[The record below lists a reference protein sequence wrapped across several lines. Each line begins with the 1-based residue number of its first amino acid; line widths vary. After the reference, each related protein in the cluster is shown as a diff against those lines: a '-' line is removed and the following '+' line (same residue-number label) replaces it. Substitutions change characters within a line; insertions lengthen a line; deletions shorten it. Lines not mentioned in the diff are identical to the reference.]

1 MLKFI
6 CAIAFS
12 LAFPLLAAEPV
23 VFVQMT
29 DPQLG
34 MGAKGY
40 ADDLAKLQQAVE
52 QANKLNPSFT
62 VVCGDVTDKW
72 TKEAGTDVAG
82 SLKKLTSPWYLA
94 PGNHDGWKTPEYTPL
109 FGADRRLVEAP
120 GLTLIVINT
129 DLWKGT
135 DAVAGDAEIKW
146 LEEALVKAADRKLP
160 IIVAGHHP
168 LFVGGADKSS
178 GVAAANSHPL
188 LAMAVDEAESYHNL
202 PPLRRNVILA
212 LFEKYKVAAYLSG
225 HMHYSATGTY
235 HGITLVSCPSLAK
248 NFSGEKPGFYLWR
261 LDANAKLT
269 YEYVPLAKTSTA
281 KAP

>member
-1 MLKFI
+1 MQKFI
-6 CAIAFS
+6 CAVAFS
-12 LAFPLLAAEPV
+12 LAFSLLAAEPV
-23 VFVQMT
+23 LFVQMT

-40 ADDLAKLQQAVE
+40 AGDLATLQQAVE
-52 QANKLNPSFT
+52 QVNKLKPSFT
-62 VVCGDVTDKW
+62 MVCGDVTDKW
-72 TKEAGTDVAG
+72 TKEAGADVAD
-82 SLKKLTSPWYLA
+82 SLKKLASPWYLA
-94 PGNHDGWKTPEYTPL
+94 PGNHDGWKTPEYTQL
-109 FGADRRLVEAP
+109 FGVDRRLAEMP
-120 GLTLIVINT
+120 GLTLVVMNT

-135 DAVAGDAEIKW
+135 DVAAGDAEIKW
-146 LEEALVKAADRKLP
+146 LEEALVKAAARKLP

-168 LFVGGADKSS
+168 LFVGGTDKSS

-188 LAMAVDEAESYHNL
+188 LALAVDEAESYHNL
-202 PPLRRNVILA
+202 PPLRRNAILA

-225 HMHYSATGTY
+225 HMHYSATCTY

-269 YEYVPLAKTSTA
+269 YEYVPLAPALAA